1 MFKKALPTNDKNRR
15 GGKMTT
21 VERVARAVL
30 LCVRLLGG
38 ALLFASA
45 ILIVINAIGRYVFA
59 APILWGEEVLRFGLL
74 WIVFLGA
81 VLVSWDDRHLRMDL
95 LSSALKGRALLLV
108 RAVTV
113 AVFLGLT
120 LYIAYY
126 SLIPVSLY
134 ARTGQ
139 VSQIAEI
146 PMAIPH
152 AIIPV
157 SMALMFLA
165 VAIRIRGYLRGN
177 LGHDDTGGDEPPAG
191 ETAANQ
197 QDGGP
202 NRADD
207 R

>member
-1 MFKKALPTNDKNRR
+1 
-15 GGKMTT
+15 MTI
-21 VERVARAVL
+21 VERVARTVL
-30 LCVRLLGG
+30 LCVRVLGG

-45 ILIVINAIGRYVFA
+45 ILIVVNAIGRYVFA
-59 APILWGEEVLRFGLL
+59 SPILWGEEVLRFGLL

-126 SLIPVSLY
+126 SLTPVSLY

-157 SMALMFLA
+157 SMGLMFLA
-165 VAIRIRGYLRGN
+165 VAIRIRGYLRGT
-177 LGHDDTGGDEPPAG
+177 LGHEDTSGEEPPAG
-191 ETAANQ
+191 ETADNQ